1 MKSIIKDVLSGPDGK
16 ASFGRCGATGVLVM
30 AMVSFGFV
38 VRHVLGLSD
47 PNVLGVWLTNIPTIL
62 LSVAAVVSCLY
73 GIGKAGEALPEVMK
87 AIRQA
92 KDGQ

>member
-1 MKSIIKDVLSGPDGK
+1 MKQIIHDILSGPDGK
-16 ASFGRCGATGVLVM
+16 WSFGRCGATGVLVM
-30 AMVSFGFV
+30 AMIAFGFV
-38 VRHVLGLSD
+38 IRHVLTITD